1 MFNVVIVS
9 PSVLSDIKPEIS
21 EKLLNGCERGRD
33 FFIPDVLM
41 VAFPGFVVVT
51 QDTDAINNVGQ
62 PIFVIVIAG
71 SHCRINFPYNQLS
84 PCIAGEGH
92 NFPHNCFG
100 WHKLN
105 IVFVCGV
112 ANSSNTIGVLSR
124 KSTLDHLNHWRY
136 SDPAPYKTGVGRGN
150 PKLTKATPDAVS
162 VFFVVRYTRHS
173 MTWCS
178 QRLKLIPLV
187 VKANYHAA
195 HNGGMCAYR
204 AGLAPSTDT
213 RNHTSRHQRMV
224 TLAGL
229 PKGRPVPFVPGISTP
244 VNVTALFER
253 GNSGGDSL
261 TRTKEAVTMATVPD
275 QNPLFVCYFKNRL
288 PVRVAGLYI
297 PVAGVNPPTRFDSLI
312 TVAGSRDISD
322 MRFFCTRNTILT
334 RLMAGRN
341 GGALAFAGSY
351 STSLSTLLRPAT
363 MFDSVM
369 ARFYKTTVG
378 AANMA
383 ISARPQGR
391 TSSHLKS
398 VNKLNKP
405 LFVWR
410 FVSVRNSAYF
420 TATAASEREAR
431 LQLPAVRLVFAARIR
446 LEVCHA

>member
-71 SHCRINFPYNQLS
+71 SYCRINFPYNQLS

-112 ANSSNTIGVLSR
+112 ANGSNTIGVLSK

-136 SDPAPYKTGVGRGN
+136 SDPAPYKTGVGICT
-150 PKLTKATPDAVS
+150 PKQQVATQDAES

-173 MTWCS
+173 MAWCALFNVGS
-178 QRLKLIPLV
+178 AAAITHNGV
-187 VKANYHAA
+187 YHAA
-195 HNGGMCAYR
+195 HNGGMCGYR

-213 RNHTSRHQRMV
+213 RNHTSRHPVMV

-229 PKGRPVPFVPGISTP
+229 PKGRPVPTCAGSANP
-244 VNVTALFER
+244 VNVTAPIDICT
-253 GNSGGDSL
+253 SSGDSIHMQV
-261 TRTKEAVTMATVPD
+261 EAAVMATTPD

-288 PVRVAGLYI
+288 PVRIVGLYI
-297 PVAGVNPPTRFDSLI
+297 PVAGVNPPARGESLI

-341 GGALAFAGSY
+341 GGALALAGSY
-351 STSLSTLLRPAT
+351 STSLSTRLRPAT
-363 MFDSVM
+363 MFESVL

-420 TATAASEREAR
+420 TTTAASEAR
-431 LQLPAVRLVFAARIR
+431 LQLPAVRLVCAARIR
-446 LEVCHA
+446 LEVRHA

>member
-1 MFNVVIVS
+1 MMS
-9 PSVLSDIKPEIS
+9 MKPSK
-21 EKLLNGCERGRD
+21 
-33 FFIPDVLM
+33 
-41 VAFPGFVVVT
+41 A
-51 QDTDAINNVGQ
+51 
-62 PIFVIVIAG
+62 
-71 SHCRINFPYNQLS
+71 
-84 PCIAGEGH
+84 
-92 NFPHNCFG
+92 
-100 WHKLN
+100 
-105 IVFVCGV
+105 
-112 ANSSNTIGVLSR
+112 
-124 KSTLDHLNHWRY
+124 LDHLNCWRY

-150 PKLTKATPDAVS
+150 PCKLEATQDAVS
-162 VFFVVRYTRHS
+162 VFFVVRYTRHL
-173 MTWCS
+173 MAWCS

-195 HNGGMCAYR
+195 HNGGMCGYR

-213 RNHTSRHQRMV
+213 RKHTSRHQRMV

-229 PKGRPVPFVPGISTP
+229 PQGRPVPFSAGISTP

-261 TRTKEAVTMATVPD
+261 TKLKEAAAMATVPD

-288 PVRVAGLYI
+288 PVRVVGLYI
-297 PVAGVNPPTRFDSLI
+297 PVAGVNPPARFDSLI
-312 TVAGSRDISD
+312 IVAGSRDISD
-322 MRFFCTRNTILT
+322 MRFFCARNPSCDRVI
-334 RLMAGRN
+334 MAGRD
-341 GGALAFAGSY
+341 GGALALAGSY

-363 MFDSVM
+363 MFDSVL

-383 ISARPQGR
+383 ISTRPQGR

-410 FVSVRNSAYF
+410 FFSCQSGQSDQQSTCH

-431 LQLPAVRLVFAARIR
+431 LQLSAVRQRLVFVARIR
-446 LEVCHA
+446 LEVRHA